1 MSLCQTYT
9 HFTLAPIQTHFMVFL
24 KSLAVRKHV
33 QSLNQNRIADLS
45 SQYLSSRSYSK
56 LIVLQQPR
64 GNSVLQHWYVIIQ
77 SFVLLRVWL
86 KDKET
91 AIPSAQNICHT
102 ESLDPEFRT
111 EPATF
116 EFTLA
121 HLSAKNIFLVIRVTT
136 ASCYFCMLTV
146 GYENT
151 ALFCLSRVFK
161 SFGKPI
167 QIISMHIFSV
177 PGIPLAQ
184 WEI

>member
-1 MSLCQTYT
+1 MFKVLPRTEFQTCLPSIY
-9 HFTLAPIQTHFMVFL
+9 P
-24 KSLAVRKHV
+24 
-33 QSLNQNRIADLS
+33 ADLTVS
-45 SQYLSSRSYSK
+45 SLSSNK
-56 LIVLQQPR
+56 PR
-64 GNSVLQHWYVIIQ
+64 GNSVLQHWYAIIQ

-91 AIPSAQNICHT
+91 VIPSAQSICHT
-102 ESLDPEFRT
+102 ESLDLELRC
-111 EPATF
+111 AKVNSNV
-116 EFTLA
+116 A
-121 HLSAKNIFLVIRVTT
+121 SSVLSAKNIFLVIRVTT

-146 GYENT
+146 GYKNT

-184 WEI
+184 WEIWIFLKEDYTNNSK